1 MSEFRPHPLLWAL
14 SISLLLHALL
24 LSAVARQQPL
34 LQQMPGAV
42 IRAMLHDP
50 LPAADKAALPVRE
63 TAPAALPA
71 PVPASAPAPAAAIK
85 PKPASRKNSAPQLA
99 VRKNSSPQPVAPAST
114 GSSPSQESPV
124 SGAENRKTG
133 SAEAA
138 AIQDSHAST
147 SPSSGHEAREG
158 PSANELRQYI
168 LSLGAAAR
176 RFKRYPPLARER
188 GWEGTVELAV
198 GLRRALPAPEITL
211 LRSSGRKLLD
221 EQALLTLEQAA
232 NSVALPESLRGR
244 DLRLPLTIQFSLEDE
259 AGAAR

>member
-1 MSEFRPHPLLWAL
+1 M

-24 LSAVARQQPL
+24 LSAVVRQQPL
-34 LQQMPGAV
+34 LQQTPGAV

-50 LPAADKAALPVRE
+50 LPAADKAATPVRE
-63 TAPAALPA
+63 TASAPLPA
-71 PVPASAPAPAAAIK
+71 PVPAATPAPAPAATIK
-85 PKPASRKNSAPQLA
+85 PKPASRKTSTPQLA
-99 VRKNSSPQPVAPAST
+99 VRENSSPQPVAPAST
-114 GSSPSQESPV
+114 GSSPSQESPEPV
-124 SGAENRKTG
+124 ADNRKTG
-133 SAEAA
+133 SSEAA
-138 AIQDSHAST
+138 AIQGGHASP
-147 SPSSGHEAREG
+147 SPSSGHEARECPG
-158 PSANELRQYI
+158 ANELRQYI

-176 RFKRYPPLARER
+176 RFKRYPPLARDR
-188 GWEGTVELAV
+188 GWEGTVELAIS
-198 GLRRALPAPEITL
+198 LRRALPAPEVTL